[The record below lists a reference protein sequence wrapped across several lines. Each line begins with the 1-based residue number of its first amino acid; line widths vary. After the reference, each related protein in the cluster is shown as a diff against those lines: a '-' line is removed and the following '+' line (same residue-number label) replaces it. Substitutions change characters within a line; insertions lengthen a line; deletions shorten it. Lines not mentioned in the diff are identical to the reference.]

1 MAQYTPSKMEAIPG
15 VKKILAVSSGKGG
28 VGKSTVSV
36 NLATALALQGKK
48 VGLMDSDVY
57 GPNIPTMM
65 GVTEQPMIQ
74 ELVDSEGKK
83 KEMFIPPL
91 AHGVKVMSMGM
102 LVEQDQPLIWRGPM
116 LHSIVNQFCHQVSW
130 GELDVLVVDMP
141 PGTGDVQ
148 LSLSQIVPVD
158 AALLVSTPQ
167 EISMQDVRKAYHM
180 FQTVKVPVMGIVENM
195 SYFEV
200 ENQRHYIFGKEGGQI
215 LAQKLK
221 TKLLAQLPLV
231 QKVRECG
238 DWGTPVVI
246 KDPSSEVSQKFN
258 ALAEQ
263 VMDIFKA
270 MEAEGIDPRKIV
282 QIQKF

>member
-91 AHGVKVMSMGM
+91 AHGVKVMSM
-102 LVEQDQPLIWRGPM
+102 
-116 LHSIVNQFCHQVSW
+116 
-130 GELDVLVVDMP
+130 
-141 PGTGDVQ
+141 
-148 LSLSQIVPVD
+148 
-158 AALLVSTPQ
+158 
-167 EISMQDVRKAYHM
+167 
-180 FQTVKVPVMGIVENM
+180 
-195 SYFEV
+195 
-200 ENQRHYIFGKEGGQI
+200 
-215 LAQKLK
+215 
-221 TKLLAQLPLV
+221 
-231 QKVRECG
+231 
-238 DWGTPVVI
+238 
-246 KDPSSEVSQKFN
+246 
-258 ALAEQ
+258 
-263 VMDIFKA
+263 
-270 MEAEGIDPRKIV
+270 
-282 QIQKF
+282 